1 MISTERQGRES
12 HQVHGRHRRSLLLAL
27 LSAGV
32 AAALFFLYVQKF
44 ERESSGGE
52 RVRVLVALRTLER
65 GQTITE
71 DALTVREVPQ
81 AYVEDRVVRQADRAK
96 VLGLRVGGL
105 VQAQETLMWT
115 DLAVAGEVRREL
127 SALVQPGTRAATIH
141 LRDETA
147 AVMIQPGDYVDVLT
161 LSQTASGEV
170 HAASVLL
177 QRVLVLAVGNSTRA
191 EDLEKSPL
199 GSRSSE
205 LTLSVTLADAQ
216 LLAVASERGGLSV
229 VLRSPEDNRTADRV
243 PSVTLAS
250 VAEGAPHDDVHTAR
264 RGAPAPPREMRPS
277 ADFRAELRP

>member
-1 MISTERQGRES
+1 MTSTERRGREAS
-12 HQVHGRHRRSLLLAL
+12 QGHRRTLLLAI
-27 LSAGV
+27 LSAGI

-52 RVRVLVALRTLER
+52 RVRVLVVLRTLER

-81 AYVEDRVVRQADRAK
+81 AYLEDRAVRQADRAK

-127 SALVQPGTRAATIH
+127 SAFVQPGTRAATIH
-141 LRDETA
+141 LRDETSA
-147 AVMIQPGDYVDVLT
+147 AMIQPGDYVDVLT
-161 LSQTASGEV
+161 LSQGTSGEV

-191 EDLEKSPL
+191 EDAEKASL

-216 LLAVASERGGLSV
+216 LLALASERGGLSV

-250 VAEGAPHDDVHTAR
+250 VAEAAPHEDVHAAR
-264 RGAPAPPREMRPS
+264 RGMPAPPREMRP
-277 ADFRAELRP
+277 APDLRAELRP